1 MTQRFLQGYFTPK
14 HPEKYVGDVTK
25 IKYRS
30 SWELQTNQFF
40 DNNPNILRW
49 GSEILIVPY
58 IKPTDNKLHKYYIDY
73 FVEYVNSEGEI
84 KREAIEVKPLQQ
96 TKLSKSR
103 NPKTKLY
110 ENLTF
115 AINTCKWKT
124 AQRWCAERG
133 MVFRIVS
140 ENSIFK

>member
-1 MTQRFLQGYFTPK
+1 MAQQFLQGYFTPK
-14 HPEKYVGDVTK
+14 HPEKYVGDVNK

-40 DNNPNILRW
+40 DNNPNVLKW
-49 GSEILIVPY
+49 ASEEIAIKY
-58 IKPTDNKLHKYYIDY
+58 IKPTDNRVHTYWPDY
-73 FVEYVNSEGEI
+73 WISYVNREGKVIQEL
-84 KREAIEVKPLQQ
+84 IEVKPISQ

-115 AINTCKWKT
+115 AVNTCKWEAAKK
-124 AQRWCAERG
+124 WCDERG
-133 MVFRIVS
+133 IIFRVVT
-140 ENSIFK
+140 EHSIFK